1 MWSRE
6 FKVVRRR
13 PPGMALIVILP
24 TKVDLDAEPQVL
36 RIVEACRPHSILPF
50 HSEPHIDDLTALL
63 RREPEHLAVEI
74 MDYLDW
80 RGITVTCPQMWYHF
94 LC

>member
-1 MWSRE
+1 MRASPAQSLTLSFFARPYLELESVRE
-6 FKVVRRR
+6 DDPRFTQPGR
-13 PPGMALIVILP
+13 PG
-24 TKVDLDAEPQVL
+24 
-36 RIVEACRPHSILPF
+36 
-50 HSEPHIDDLTALL
+50 TALL
-63 RREPEHLAVEI
+63 GREPEHLAVEI